1 MIVGQKATAI
11 RWLVG
16 LGSLALA
23 LFFAAL
29 GGFALSERETL
40 WQMQI
45 AKQHELQKRALQSA
59 QFSLQKEAQLLAQT
73 IAADAW
79 VVELV
84 RQAHASQ
91 IGGNADTQT
100 LTAVRS
106 QLFTRLAVRW
116 RALQAS
122 YPFDLYVHL
131 APTAEV
137 LLRVH
142 QPEWYGDRP
151 RAQSPILLDAL
162 RTQESTAGLIATSL
176 TMHAI
181 APLQVEGSDAG
192 TQLGIGAVEVQMD
205 IARKLQQLDRELDAG
220 IALRLKRGVQ
230 QPSAGGEL
238 LRGLGSG
245 AANWHLES
253 YSRTQVQ
260 NWYAK
265 HLLPDP
271 DEGNTLK
278 VLEDQGRTFL
288 LNQILLPSYQPESGG
303 APGTTAV
310 ALTWRDIS
318 DLYYRHQRDKRWLV
332 GKWLLAWLGAEAL
345 LVLLLL
351 AARHSS
357 QLLMRQHHAA
367 LQDKHRQS
375 EQSRQLLALIAAA
388 QAAYINAQN
397 QRIAFD
403 ALLKR
408 ILELTASQFGFIG
421 EVLHDEQ
428 GAPYLRSYAIG
439 NTAWDRASNRAF
451 VEQDQSALEL
461 HDLDTLFG
469 QVVRSGEP
477 LLSNAPSTSPHSS
490 GLPAGYQP
498 LHCVAG
504 LPVHAHGELVGVL
517 GLANCADGYAQT
529 LVEQLQPLL
538 STLGQLIDALR
549 RDTLNQEMQHR
560 QRRLDAAF
568 RVLNE
573 IAALPKL
580 SSQEQLRQA
589 LRLGADF
596 YQVPIAIISQIEGND
611 YRVLVQVSPQDL
623 SDGQCFPLDDTYCSL
638 TLGSDDILAIEHMR
652 TGEYALHPCYGLF
665 ALETYIGTAV
675 WVAGKRFG
683 TLCFAAAEARAQPFD
698 EADREFLRL
707 FARWVGA
714 TLERQQ
720 QEQARQ
726 ALLERLDEA
735 QQIARLGHWESNSE
749 TGEQFWSTT
758 LCEIFGYDPQHFTPS
773 VERLKQVVHPDD
785 LALVEASEMRVRNGG
800 KYDVTHRILRRD
812 GKVRWVHALARLQ
825 ADEQGRVTRLVGTV
839 QDITEQA
846 EAQAELKSQRQR
858 LTSIIEGTHIG
869 TWEWNVVSGAIVF
882 NQRWSEITGY
892 PLDELAPLD
901 VRTWLAMIHPQ
912 DVATVK
918 ALIKRHFR
926 GKLDYYDCQIRVRH
940 KQGHWVWIHDRGGLE
955 SRTAEG
961 RPLLMYGTHTDIS
974 ETKHQEEEV
983 RNARAFLQAVVDAAT
998 GVSIIATDASGLI
1011 NLFNSGAECLLGYSA
1026 DELLGRCSPERFH
1039 LADEIQ
1045 ARSEELSAQTGR
1057 PIEGFEVFIHNPR
1070 NGEQETRQ
1078 WTYVRKDG
1086 EQRRVNLTVTAIRD
1100 GDGAI
1105 TGYLGIAADI
1115 SELHHATRALQ
1126 RSESRFRGM
1135 VANLPGVVYRCRN
1148 DQDWSMAYVSAE
1160 VATLT
1165 GYPAADFID
1174 NRVRSFASIIHPDD
1188 LPITYHT
1195 QVQLAKHES
1204 YELTYRLIHAEGHSV
1219 WVREKGRGEYDSN
1232 GQLLWL
1238 DGFIWDISERKQFED
1253 ELRLSQELFSNA
1265 FNTAPQGMALIS
1277 PEGRWQEVN
1286 DELCRMLGY
1295 GRYELLQSSFQKI
1308 THADD
1313 LDADLDNLASLLAG
1327 RISGYQ
1333 IEKRFL
1339 DKLGRVIWVLQSV
1352 SLLRD
1357 SAGKPLHFI
1366 AQIQDFSERIASEHA
1381 IREREHYLRTVLDN
1395 ILDAIITIDKQ
1406 GRIETFNRAAEKL
1419 FGYRHAEVAG
1429 RNVSVLMPEPNRSA
1443 HDGYL
1448 ARYHSGG
1455 PSTIIGQVRELEGLR
1470 SNGSVFAIEL
1480 AVSQISHQGEQRF
1493 IAVIRDID
1501 ERKRIERMKNE
1512 FVSTVSHEL
1521 RTPLTAIAGSLGLIN
1536 GGALGEPP
1544 TAMRKMLLIAQD
1556 NSQRLNLLI
1565 NDLLDMEK
1573 LVAGKM
1579 VFDLQPEALLPLV
1592 EAAIE
1597 QNQPYAGEHQVRL
1610 LLQPNPAQ
1618 VRVRV
1623 DRQRLAQVLA
1633 NLLSNAAKF
1642 SPPGEV
1648 VEVQVQRHAERV
1660 RVSVRDHG
1668 PGVPEA
1674 FQSRIFSKFS
1684 QADATDTRQKGGTG
1698 LGLAISK
1705 EIVERMGGS
1714 IGFDSIT
1721 GQGATF
1727 WFELTTLDSAIIS

>member
-1 MIVGQKATAI
+1 MIVGQKTTAI

-45 AKQHELQKRALQSA
+45 AKQHELQKLALQSA
-59 QFSLQKEAQLLAQT
+59 QLGLQEEAQLLAQT

-91 IGGNADTQT
+91 IGGNADAQT
-100 LTAVRS
+100 LAAVRS

-151 RAQSPILLDAL
+151 RAQSPMLLDAL
-162 RTQESTAGLIATSL
+162 RTQESTAGLVAMSL

-181 APLQVEGSDAG
+181 APLRVEGSDAG
-192 TQLGIGAVEVQMD
+192 TQLGIGAIEVQMD

-245 AANWHLES
+245 AANWYLES

-288 LNQILLPSYQPESGG
+288 LNQILLPSYQPEGG

-351 AARHSS
+351 ATRHSS

-375 EQSRQLLALIAAA
+375 EQSRQLLAVIAAA

-439 NTAWDRASNRAF
+439 NTAWDTASNRAF
-451 VEQDQSALEL
+451 VEQGQSALEL

-477 LLSNAPSTSPHSS
+477 LLSNAPSTSS
-490 GLPAGYQP
+490 GLPAWHPP

-504 LPVHAHGELVGVL
+504 LPIHAQGELVGVL
-517 GLANCADGYAQT
+517 GLANCADGYAQP

-549 RDTLNQEMQHR
+549 RDTQNQAMQHR

-611 YRVLVQVSPQDL
+611 YRVLVQVSPQGL
-623 SDGQCFPLDDTYCSL
+623 SDGQRFPLDDTYCSL
-638 TLGSDDILAIEHMR
+638 TLRSDNVLAIDHMR

-758 LCEIFGYDPQHFTPS
+758 LCEIFGYDAQQFTPS
-773 VERLKQVVHPDD
+773 IEGFKQVVHPDD
-785 LALVEASEMRVRNGG
+785 LALVEACEQRVRNGG
-800 KYDVTHRILRRD
+800 EYQVTHRILRSD
-812 GKVRWVHALARLQ
+812 GTLRWVHALARLQ
-825 ADEQGRVTRLVGTV
+825 ADDNGRMTRLVGTV

-846 EAQAELKSQRQR
+846 EAEAELKSQRQR
-858 LTSIIEGTHIG
+858 LASIIEGTHIG

-882 NQRWSEITGY
+882 NQRWAEITGY
-892 PLDELAPLD
+892 ALDELAPLD

-912 DVATVK
+912 DIATVK

-926 GKLDYYDCQIRVRH
+926 GKLAYYDCQIRVRH
-940 KQGHWVWIHDRGGLE
+940 KRGHWVWVHDRGRLE
-955 SRTAEG
+955 SRTADG

-974 ETKHQEEEV
+974 DTKQQEEEI
-983 RNARAFLQAVVDAAT
+983 RQAQIFLQAVLDAAT
-998 GVSIIATDASGLI
+998 GVSIVATDSNGLI
-1011 NLFNSGAECLLGYSA
+1011 SLFNSGAERLLGYSA
-1026 DELLGRCSPERFH
+1026 SELLGRSPEILH
-1039 LADEIQ
+1039 VPAELQ
-1045 ARSEELSAQTGR
+1045 ARGDELSELAGR
-1057 PIEGFEVFIHNPR
+1057 PVSGFEVFIYSPR
-1070 NGEQETRQ
+1070 SGEQETRQ

-1086 EQRRVNLTVTAIRD
+1086 AQRTVNLTVNAIRD
-1100 GDGAI
+1100 AAGEI
-1105 TGYLGIAADI
+1105 TGYLGIATDI
-1115 SELHHATRALQ
+1115 SELHQATRALQ

-1135 VANLPGVVYRCRN
+1135 VANLPGVVYRCHN
-1148 DQDWSMAYVSAE
+1148 DQDWSMVYVSAE
-1160 VATLT
+1160 VAALT
-1165 GYPAADFID
+1165 GYPASDFI
-1174 NRVRSFASIIHPDD
+1174 NNQVRSFASIVHPDD
-1188 LPITYHT
+1188 LSITHNT
-1195 QVQLAKHES
+1195 QARLAKHES
-1204 YELTYRLIHAEGHSV
+1204 YELTYRLIHADGHSI
-1219 WVREKGRGEYDSN
+1219 WVREKGRGEYDSS

-1313 LDADLDNLASLLAG
+1313 LEADLDNLASLLAG

-1366 AQIQDFSERIASEHA
+1366 AQIQDFSERIASERA

-1406 GRIETFNRAAEKL
+1406 GRIETFNRAAEQL

-1448 ARYHSGG
+1448 ARYLSGA
-1455 PSTIIGQVRELEGLR
+1455 PSAIIGQVRELEGLH
-1470 SNGSVFAIEL
+1470 SNGEVFAMEL

-1493 IAVIRDID
+1493 IAVIRNID

-1536 GGALGEPP
+1536 GGALGEAPA
-1544 TAMRKMLLIAQD
+1544 AMRKMLQIAQD

-1579 VFDLQPEALLPLV
+1579 VFDIQPEALLPLV

-1597 QNQPYAGEHQVRL
+1597 QNQPYASEHQVRL

-1642 SPPGEV
+1642 SPSGAI
-1648 VEVQVQRHAERV
+1648 VEIDLQTLGERV

-1705 EIVERMGGS
+1705 EIIERMGGS

>member
-1 MIVGQKATAI
+1 MIVGQKTTAI
-11 RWLVG
+11 PWLVG
-16 LGSLALA
+16 LGSLTLA

-45 AKQHELQKRALQSA
+45 ARQHELQKRALQSA

-91 IGGNADTQT
+91 IGGNADAQT
-100 LTAVRS
+100 LAAVRS

-151 RAQSPILLDAL
+151 RAQSPMLLDAL

-181 APLQVEGSDAG
+181 APLRVEGSDAG
-192 TQLGIGAVEVQMD
+192 TQLGIGAIEVQMD
-205 IARKLQQLDRELDAG
+205 LVRKLQQLDRELDAG
-220 IALRLKRGVQ
+220 IALRLKRGAQ
-230 QPSAGGEL
+230 QASASGEL

-253 YSRTQVQ
+253 FSRTQVQ

-271 DEGNTLK
+271 EEGNTLK
-278 VLEDQGRTFL
+278 VLKDQGRTFL
-288 LNQILLPSYQPESGG
+288 LNQILLPSYQPQGSD
-303 APGTTAV
+303 APGMTAV

-351 AARHSS
+351 ATRHSS

-375 EQSRQLLALIAAA
+375 EQSRQLLAVIAAA

-439 NTAWDRASNRAF
+439 NTAWDTASNRAF
-451 VEQDQSALEL
+451 VEQGQSALEL

-477 LLSNAPSTSPHSS
+477 LLSNAPSTSS
-490 GLPAGYQP
+490 GLPAGHPP

-504 LPVHAHGELVGVL
+504 LPIHAQGELVGVL
-517 GLANCADGYAQT
+517 GLANCADGYAQA

-549 RDTLNQEMQHR
+549 RDTLNQAMQHR

-568 RVLNE
+568 RALND

-611 YRVLVQVSPQDL
+611 YRVLVQVSPQGL
-623 SDGQCFPLDDTYCSL
+623 SDGQRFPLDDTYCSL
-638 TLGSDDILAIEHMR
+638 TLRSDNVLAIDHMR

-758 LCEIFGYDPQHFTPS
+758 LCEIFGYDVEQFTPS
-773 VERLKQVVHPDD
+773 IEGFKQVVHPDD
-785 LALVEASEMRVRNGG
+785 LALVEACEQRVRNGG
-800 KYDVTHRILRRD
+800 EYQVTHRILRSD
-812 GKVRWVHALARLQ
+812 GTLRWVHALARLQ
-825 ADEQGRVTRLVGTV
+825 ADDKGRMTRLVGTV

-846 EAQAELKSQRQR
+846 EAEAELKSQRQR
-858 LTSIIEGTHIG
+858 LASIIEGTHIG

-882 NQRWSEITGY
+882 NQRWAEITGY
-892 PLDELAPLD
+892 ALEENAPFD

-912 DVATVK
+912 DIATVK

-926 GKLDYYDCQIRVRH
+926 GKLAYYDCQIRVRH
-940 KQGHWVWIHDRGGLE
+940 KQGHWVWVHDRGRLE
-955 SRTAEG
+955 SRTADG

-974 ETKHQEEEV
+974 DTKHQEEEI
-983 RNARAFLQAVVDAAT
+983 RQARIFLQAVLDAAT
-998 GVSIIATDASGLI
+998 GVSIVATDANGSI
-1011 NLFNSGAECLLGYSA
+1011 NLFNSGAERLLGYSA
-1026 DELLGRCSPERFH
+1026 SELLGRSPEILH
-1039 LADEIQ
+1039 VPAELQ
-1045 ARSEELSAQTGR
+1045 ARGEELSALAGR
-1057 PIEGFEVFIHNPR
+1057 PISGFEVFIHNPR
-1070 NGEQETRQ
+1070 SGEQETRQ

-1086 EQRRVNLTVTAIRD
+1086 EQRTVNLTVNAIRD
-1100 GDGAI
+1100 AAGEIA
-1105 TGYLGIAADI
+1105 GYLGIATDI
-1115 SELHHATRALQ
+1115 SELHQATRALQ

-1148 DQDWSMAYVSAE
+1148 DQDWSMVYVSAE
-1160 VATLT
+1160 IATLT

-1265 FNTAPQGMALIS
+1265 FNTAPQGMALVS

-1313 LDADLDNLASLLAG
+1313 LEADLDNLASLLAG

-1366 AQIQDFSERIASEHA
+1366 AQIQDFSERIASERA

-1419 FGYRHAEVAG
+1419 FGYHHAEVAG

-1448 ARYHSGG
+1448 ARYLSGA

-1470 SNGSVFAIEL
+1470 SNGTVFAIEL

-1544 TAMRKMLLIAQD
+1544 AAMRKMLLIAQD

-1610 LLQPNPAQ
+1610 LLQPNPAE

-1648 VEVQVQRHAERV
+1648 VEVQVQRRAERV

>member
-1 MIVGQKATAI
+1 MINGQNNAAI

-29 GGFALSERETL
+29 GGFALNERETL
-40 WQMQI
+40 WQLQI
-45 AKQHELQKRALQSA
+45 AKQHELQQLALQSA
-59 QFSLQKEAQLLAQT
+59 QFGLQDQAQLLAQT

-84 RQAHASQ
+84 RQAHAL
-91 IGGNADTQT
+91 QT
-100 LTAVRS
+100 SGSEDQQALAAIRN

-116 RALQAS
+116 RALQNS
-122 YPFDLYVHL
+122 HPFDLYVYL
-131 APTAEV
+131 APSAEV

-151 RAQSPILLDAL
+151 SAQHSMLLDAL
-162 RTQESTAGLIATSL
+162 QTQQSKAGLVATSL
-176 TMHAI
+176 AMHAI
-181 APLQVEGSDAG
+181 APLQVEGADADSS
-192 TQLGIGAVEVQMD
+192 LGIGAIDVQVD
-205 IARKLQQLDRELDAG
+205 IHQNLQQLDRELDAG
-220 IALRLKRGVQ
+220 IALRLKRGIQ
-230 QPSAGGEL
+230 HPKIGGEQ
-238 LRGLGSG
+238 LRGLRNDIPS
-245 AANWHLES
+245 WYLES
-253 YSRTQVQ
+253 YSRPQIQ
-260 NWYAK
+260 NWHAR

-271 DEGNTLK
+271 EEGSTLK
-278 VLEDQGRTFL
+278 LLEDQGRTFL
-288 LNQILLPSYQPESGG
+288 LNQIVLPSYQASG
-303 APGTTAV
+303 ASVPGPAAV

-318 DLYYRHQRDKRWLV
+318 DLYFRHQRDQRWLV
-332 GKWLLAWLGAEAL
+332 GKWLLAWLGAESL

-351 AARHSS
+351 ATRHSS
-357 QLLMRQHHAA
+357 QLLMRQHHIA
-367 LQDKHRQS
+367 LEDKHRQS

-428 GAPYLRSYAIG
+428 GMPYLRTYAIS
-439 NTAWDRASNRAF
+439 NIAWDATSNRFFA
-451 VEQDQSALEL
+451 EQNQAGMEF
-461 HDLDTLFG
+461 HNLDSLFG
-469 QVVRSGEP
+469 QVLRSGEA
-477 LLSNAPSTSPHSS
+477 LLTNDPANDPHS
-490 GLPAGYQP
+490 
-498 LHCVAG
+498 AG
-504 LPVHAHGELVGVL
+504 LPPGHPPLQAFAGLPIHAHGELVGML
-517 GLANCADGYAQT
+517 GLANCADGYAPA
-529 LVEQLQPLL
+529 LIEQLQPLL
-538 STLGQLIDALR
+538 STLGQLIVALR
-549 RDTLNQEMQHR
+549 RDTLSQQAQSR
-560 QRRLDAAF
+560 QQRLEAAL
-568 RVLNE
+568 RALNE

-589 LRLGADF
+589 LQLGAKF
-596 YQVPIAIISQIEGND
+596 YQLPTAIISQIEGND
-611 YRVLVQVSPQDL
+611 YRVLVQVSPHGL
-623 SDGQCFPLDDTYCSL
+623 SDGQRFALGDTYCSL
-638 TLGSDDILAIEHMR
+638 TLRSDEVLAIDHMAMGEHAR
-652 TGEYALHPCYGLF
+652 HPCYALF
-665 ALETYIGTAV
+665 ALETYIGITV
-675 WVAGKRFG
+675 WVGGQRFG
-683 TLCFAAAEARAQPFD
+683 TLSFSAAEARSQAFD
-698 EADREFLRL
+698 EADYEFLRL

-726 ALLERLDEA
+726 VLLERLDEA
-735 QQIARLGHWESNSE
+735 QQIAHLGHWETNSE
-749 TGEQFWSTT
+749 TGEQFWSAT
-758 LCEIFGYDPQHFTPS
+758 LCEIFGYDPQQFTPS
-773 VERLKQVVHPDD
+773 VERFKQTVHPDD
-785 LALVEASEMRVRNGG
+785 LALVEASEKRVREGG
-800 KYDVTHRILRRD
+800 VYDVTHRILRSD
-812 GKVRWVHALARLQ
+812 GAVRWVHARARLQ
-825 ADEQGRVTRLVGTV
+825 ANEQGQMTRLVGTL

-846 EAQAELKSQRQR
+846 EAEAELKSQRQR
-858 LTSIIEGTHIG
+858 LSSIIEGTHVG
-869 TWEWNVVSGAIVF
+869 TWEWNVATGVIRF
-882 NQRWSEITGY
+882 NQRWAEITGY
-892 PLDELAPLD
+892 SLEELQPID
-901 VRTWLAMIHPQ
+901 MRTWMAMIHPQ
-912 DVATVK
+912 DLRTAKT
-918 ALIKRHFR
+918 LIKRHFR
-926 GKLDYYDCQIRVRH
+926 GQLAYYDCQLRIRH
-940 KQGHWVWIHDRGGLE
+940 KLGHWVWIHDRGHLE
-955 SRTAEG
+955 SRSADG

-974 ETKHQEEEV
+974 DTKHQEEEI
-983 RNARAFLQAVVDAAT
+983 RQARIFLQAVLDAAT
-998 GVSIIATDASGLI
+998 GVSIIVTDAEGLI
-1011 NLFNSGAECLLGYSA
+1011 SLFNSGAERLLGYSA
-1026 DELLGRCSPERFH
+1026 NELLGRCSPAVFH
-1039 LADEIQ
+1039 LPAELQ
-1045 ARSEELSAQTGR
+1045 ARGAVLEALSGEACV
-1057 PIEGFEVFIHNPR
+1057 GFDVLVHNPR

-1086 EQRRVNLTVTAIRD
+1086 EQRTVNLTVNAIRD
-1100 GDGAI
+1100 HAGAI
-1105 TGYLGIAADI
+1105 NGYLGIASDI
-1115 SELHHATRALQ
+1115 SELHQATRALQ

-1148 DQDWSMAYVSAE
+1148 DLDWSMVYISAE
-1160 VATLT
+1160 IASLT
-1165 GYPAADFID
+1165 GYPASDFI
-1174 NRVRSFASIIHPDD
+1174 NNQVRSYASIIHPND
-1188 LPITYHT
+1188 LAITYKT
-1195 QVQLAKHES
+1195 QEQLAKHES
-1204 YELTYRLIHAEGHSV
+1204 FELTYRLIHAAGHSV
-1219 WVREKGRGEYDSN
+1219 WVREKGRGEYDSQ

-1295 GRYELLQSSFQKI
+1295 SRYELLQINFQKI

-1313 LDADLDNLASLLAG
+1313 LEADLDNLAALLAG

-1339 DKLGRVIWVLQSV
+1339 DKLGRVIWVLLSV

-1357 SAGKPLHFI
+1357 NAGNPLHFI
-1366 AQIQDFSERIASEHA
+1366 AQVQDFSERIAAETA

-1406 GRIETFNRAAEKL
+1406 GRIETFNRAAELL
-1419 FGYRHAEVAG
+1419 FGYSHAEVAG
-1429 RNVSVLMPEPNRSA
+1429 RNVSLLMPEPNRSA

-1448 ARYHSGG
+1448 ARYLGG
-1455 PSTIIGQVRELEGLR
+1455 ASSTIIGNVRELEGLR
-1470 SNGSVFAIEL
+1470 SNGTTFAMEL

-1536 GGALGEPP
+1536 GGALGEAPA
-1544 TAMRKMLLIAQD
+1544 AMRKMLQIAQD

-1579 VFDLQPEALLPLV
+1579 VFELRPEALLPLV
-1592 EAAIE
+1592 EQAIE
-1597 QNQPYAGEHQVRL
+1597 QNQPYASEHQVRL
-1610 LLQPNPAQ
+1610 LLQPQAAA
-1618 VRVRV
+1618 VSVLV

-1642 SPPGEV
+1642 SPPGGD
-1648 VEVQVQRHAERV
+1648 VEISVRVHEERV

-1668 PGVPEA
+1668 DGVPEA

-1705 EIVERMGGS
+1705 EIIERMDGS
-1714 IGFDSIT
+1714 IGFDSID

-1727 WFELTTLDSAIIS
+1727 WFELTTLDPGATS